1 MPETHP
7 FIAPSYRGKHLTAID
22 QKRRDIGLGYNQ
34 LAEKAGLERHVVVK
48 ALVGGPTSTDFA
60 VLVAL
65 AGPAAPIAP
74 PTRRWKRCAKPLKP
88 TPPRPS

>member
-34 LAEKAGLERHVVVK
+34 LAEKARLERHVVVK

-65 AGPAAPIAP
+65 AEAVGHDLTAPLAQG
-74 PTRRWKRCAKPLKP
+74 ALAG
-88 TPPRPS
+88 

>member
-7 FIAPSYRGKHLTAID
+7 FIAPSYRGKHLTAIE
-22 QKRRDIGLGYNQ
+22 QKRRAQGLGYNQ
-34 LAEKAGLERHVVVK
+34 LAEKAGLDRHLVVK

-65 AGPAAPIAP
+65 ATAVGHDLAAPLTGQPQGAL
-74 PTRRWKRCAKPLKP
+74 A
-88 TPPRPS
+88 S

>member
-7 FIAPSYRGKHLTAID
+7 FIAPSYRGKHLTEIER
-22 QKRRDIGLGYNQ
+22 KRRAQGLGYNQ
-34 LAEKAGLERHVVVK
+34 LAEKAGLERHLVVK

-65 AGPAAPIAP
+65 AAAVGHDLAAPLAQGQLAAAP
-74 PTRRWKRCAKPLKP
+74 
-88 TPPRPS
+88 S